1 MKRLAIN
8 VLSILL
14 TLGIGLG
21 VHALRSRDVRGQL
34 PDRETEEYSV
44 YSDPIK
50 SLYSNDANLLLIA
63 NETIPTYQH
72 RDETTEKEFIKSHMP
87 AATTK
92 ETFEDYKLV
101 ASQTRSLANRF
112 AVNRKYLLISNEEA
126 KSYFEVSRPRIALR
140 EKYPN
145 STGRITMFS
154 RVAFNRSMNEAL
166 VYAWA
171 YCGGECGGGGYYL
184 LRKENGVW
192 TVKDKKLWVS

>member
-1 MKRLAIN
+1 
-8 VLSILL
+8 
-14 TLGIGLG
+14 
-21 VHALRSRDVRGQL
+21 
-34 PDRETEEYSV
+34 
-44 YSDPIK
+44 
-50 SLYSNDANLLLIA
+50 
-63 NETIPTYQH
+63 
-72 RDETTEKEFIKSHMP
+72 MP

-101 ASQTRSLANRF
+101 DSQTRSLANRF

-145 STGRITMFS
+145 STGRITTFS

-171 YCGGECGGGGYYL
+171 YCCGECGGGGYFRL
-184 LRKENGVW
+184 LKETGVLG
-192 TVKDKKLWVS
+192 VDEKILVSC